1 MGVMYFKSRADAGR
15 QLTHQLK
22 SYRTKN
28 CVVLAVNPGGVLVGA
43 QIAIALHADLFML
56 ASERVML
63 PGEPVAFGAVS
74 SDSTFTRN
82 SRLSEGEQEELR
94 AEFYGVIEA
103 ERAAKMQKLH
113 RVLGASGEVPRD
125 MLRRRVVI
133 LVSDGFT
140 DSFDLD
146 IAADFLKPI
155 NIEKLVIVCPVAG
168 VNSVDAMHLKGDEI
182 HCLYVAENLFD
193 TDHYYEDNTIPGA
206 DSLRKIMQHTPL
218 NWQLHE

>member
-1 MGVMYFKSRADAGR
+1 MYFKNRADAGR
-15 QLTHQLK
+15 QLTRQLQA
-22 SYRTKN
+22 YRTKN

-74 SDSTFTRN
+74 TGNTFTYN
-82 SRLSEGEQEELR
+82 NGLSDGEREELR
-94 AEFYGVIEA
+94 SEFYGVIEA
-103 ERAAKMQKLH
+103 ERMAKMQKLH
-113 RVLGASGEVPRD
+113 RVFGPGGEVPRD

-140 DSFDLD
+140 DGFDLD

-155 NIEKLVIVCPVAG
+155 DIQRLVIVCPLAG
-168 VNSVDAMHLKGDEI
+168 VDAVDAMHLKGDEI
-182 HCLYVAENLFD
+182 HCLSVAENLFD
-193 TDHYYEDNTIPGA
+193 IDHYYEDNTVP
-206 DSLRKIMQHTPL
+206 DSKGLRKIMQHTPL

>member
-1 MGVMYFKSRADAGR
+1 MYFKNRADAGR
-15 QLTHQLK
+15 QLAHKLQA
-22 SYRTKN
+22 YRAKN

-43 QIAIALHADLFML
+43 QIAIALHTDLFML

-74 SDSTFTRN
+74 SDNTFTPN
-82 SRLSEGEQEELR
+82 SGMSDGEREEMR

-103 ERAAKMQKLH
+103 ERAAKLQKLH
-113 RVLGASGEVPRD
+113 RLFGASGEIPRD
-125 MLRRRVVI
+125 MLRRRVVL

-155 NIEKLVIVCPVAG
+155 SIQKLVIACPLAN
-168 VNSVDAMHLKGDEI
+168 VNAVDAMHIKGDEI
-182 HCLYVAENLFD
+182 HCLYVAENLLD
-193 TDHYYEDNTIPGA
+193 IDHYYEDNTVPSVQG
-206 DSLRKIMQHTPL
+206 LHKIMQHTPL
-218 NWQLHE
+218 NWQLY